1 MHCGVVFSVLAS
13 IRLPDSYSV
22 SVLVRKV
29 VVANRIH
36 KFIHG
41 PSM

>member
-1 MHCGVVFSVLAS
+1 MVFSVLAS
-13 IRLPDSYSV
+13 IQLPDSYLV
-22 SVLVRKV
+22 SVFVRKV
-29 VVANRIH
+29 VVAIRIH